1 MVMVMRMKNI
11 GSLIA
16 AVRIDRKMTQA
27 DLAMQIG
34 CTKQAV
40 SHYEKNNRR
49 PSYETLEAICDVLNV
64 PMGFFLSEE
73 ERRMELNVARDR
85 AVLPKNIIKASDL
98 PMRRVPI
105 LGPVAAGQ
113 PIPAL
118 REYDEYIDIPDTGGR
133 YDAALRVQGDSMS
146 PHFKPED
153 LVFIRYCDD
162 VLDGQVAAVALDDTV
177 VLKKVYHIP
186 SGVNLISE
194 NPAYSPMI
202 FTEEDCANI
211 HIIGLA
217 AGFLRWEH

>member
-1 MVMVMRMKNI
+1 MSV
-11 GSLIA
+11 GE
-16 AVRIDRKMTQA
+16 RIKARRK
-27 DLAMQIG
+27 
-34 CTKQAV
+34 
-40 SHYEKNNRR
+40 
-49 PSYETLEAICDVLNV
+49 
-64 PMGFFLSEE
+64 
-73 ERRMELNVARDR
+73 ELNMSAEHLADAIGVSPATIYRYENGGIRHMGTDKLAIIAKALSVEPKR
-85 AVLPKNIIKASDL
+85 LMGWKDTSELLPPNLVKASDL

-194 NPAYSPMI
+194 NPAYPPMI

-217 AGFLRWEH
+217 VGFLRWEH